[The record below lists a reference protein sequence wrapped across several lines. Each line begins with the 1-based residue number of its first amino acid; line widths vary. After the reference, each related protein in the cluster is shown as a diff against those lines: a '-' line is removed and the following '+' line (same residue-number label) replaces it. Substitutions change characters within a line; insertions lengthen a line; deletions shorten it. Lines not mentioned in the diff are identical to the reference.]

1 MSILSGLIANSGD
14 DIARAVA
21 NNADDALRTAAN
33 QADDIARIVANKGDD
48 ALRIAAKNTDNASTA
63 LGKLLSPEQEAF
75 FKDSVV
81 RDANGNLMPM
91 YHGSASKF
99 TVFDKSKGGQSNGTA
114 KVGHW
119 FTPSK
124 EGAEKWANSAWWGDK
139 DPTVYETFLNIKK
152 PMVYEAVD
160 NSAQIKKLKDQLEQ
174 AYDNI
179 NSTYRGSKEYYD
191 AYKVYNDISR
201 KIDDLS
207 FTDPYEQFRSHI
219 YAMEGKTPSQANAGG
234 VGMVMEDEDAAIQKY
249 IDMLKS
255 EGFDGIIIKGT
266 GYDQNVMGGL
276 NDQYVVFDPNQIKS
290 TSNKKPT
297 LNPNIMLGLGG
308 IAGGGAILGGL
319 LNGDQNKTGVV

>member
-81 RDANGNLMPM
+81 RDANGNLIPM
-91 YHGSASKF
+91 YHGSTSKF
-99 TVFDKSKGGQSNGTA
+99 TVFDKSKGGQSNTTA

-160 NSAQIKKLKDQLEQ
+160 NSAQIKK
-174 AYDNI
+174 
-179 NSTYRGSKEYYD
+179 SKRP
-191 AYKVYNDISR
+191 A
-201 KIDDLS
+201 
-207 FTDPYEQFRSHI
+207 
-219 YAMEGKTPSQANAGG
+219 
-234 VGMVMEDEDAAIQKY
+234 
-249 IDMLKS
+249 
-255 EGFDGIIIKGT
+255 
-266 GYDQNVMGGL
+266 
-276 NDQYVVFDPNQIKS
+276 
-290 TSNKKPT
+290 
-297 LNPNIMLGLGG
+297 
-308 IAGGGAILGGL
+308 
-319 LNGDQNKTGVV
+319 